1 MFTPTRKVKVSHKPN
16 GGGWSDL
23 ISDTDIGYSSDDTLT
38 LLLYNEA
45 SSNITVTAQV
55 NSGSEQ
61 ELYSGTGSGSGV
73 ANIIADRN
81 SVSVSKWGSASLES
95 LPTLSIDSWSIQSYT
110 PVVYPDGWGDTDG
123 DGINDAIEA
132 LFGGDTSDPSD
143 ALTVFAAVTNGSGGS
158 GLTLQGKHYRQQKM
172 HVLIVCQCLLLMVA
186 LRYNWQHETSSN
198 LVEWTSS
205 SNVNVSVP
213 VNEDKQFF
221 RFSFE

>member
-1 MFTPTRKVKVSHKPN
+1 MGKCQ
-16 GGGWSDL
+16 L
-23 ISDTDIGYSSDDTLT
+23 
-38 LLLYNEA
+38 
-45 SSNITVTAQV
+45 
-55 NSGSEQ
+55 
-61 ELYSGTGSGSGV
+61 
-73 ANIIADRN
+73 
-81 SVSVSKWGSASLES
+81 LES

-158 GLTLQGKHYRQQKM
+158 GLTVQEALQATEDARANSMSVSVVDGSATIQLSM
-172 HVLIVCQCLLLMVA
+172 
-186 LRYNWQHETSSN
+186 ETSSN
-198 LVEWTSS
+198 LVEWSS
-205 SNVNVSVP
+205 STNVNVSMP